1 MPAKLQRRKEK
12 DVASYIYQ
20 KVKQSFEAQYY
31 EQEYMGSFG
40 VWSVHVQIN
49 GVDFGRVLRFFND
62 LFMSIMDVHAI

>member
-31 EQEYMGSFG
+31 EQEYMAALEFG
-40 VWSVHVQIN
+40 AC
-49 GVDFGRVLRFFND
+49 
-62 LFMSIMDVHAI
+62 MSKSTALILVESKILQ